1 MIARLS
7 NFAFSMRYRYRHLRR
22 AFAYATNRLS
32 PDDAQQ
38 VILDCGDAAGWYPLM
53 TLAPCDVLDMAI
65 SRHGDPALSLKPYL
79 PSACEYAARKWESGD
94 DYYHA
99 LDFALD
105 TALEFAA
112 QDGIEFDKTGDDPTP
127 NPEGEQAHA

>member
-7 NFAFSMRYRYRHLRR
+7 GFAFTVRYRYRHLRR
-22 AFAYATNRLS
+22 AFAYARNCLS
-32 PDDAQQ
+32 SDDAQQ
-38 VILDCGDAAGWYPLM
+38 VILDCRDAAGWYSLM
-53 TLAPCDVLDMAI
+53 ELAPDDVLDMAI
-65 SRHGDPALSLKPYL
+65 SRHGDSALSLKPYL
-79 PSACEYAARKWESGD
+79 PSACEYAARKWECGD

-105 TALEFAA
+105 TALGFAA
-112 QDGIEFDKTGDDPTP
+112 QDGIEIEKTGGDPTT